1 MAKFN
6 FRGKPTKKKSGGV
19 PNNPQNMMAQVQK
32 MQQDMLQQREALEQ
46 EEYTVT
52 SGGGAITVVIT
63 GHQRL
68 KSIKINPE
76 VIDPEDPEMLQD
88 LVLTAVNTAIEQS
101 QSAAANKME
110 GLTGGLGLGDLLAGL

>member
-6 FRGKPTKKKSGGV
+6 FRGKPAKKKAGGA

-68 KSIKINPE
+68 KSIKIDPE

-88 LVLTAVNTAIEQS
+88 LLLTAINTAVEQS
-101 QSAAANKME
+101 QSAAASKME

>member
-6 FRGKPTKKKSGGV
+6 FRGKPTKKKSGAPG
-19 PNNPQNMMAQVQK
+19 NSQNMMAQVQK

>member
-6 FRGKPTKKKSGGV
+6 FRGKPAKKKGSV
-19 PNNPQNMMAQVQK
+19 PGNPQNMMAQVQK
-32 MQQDMLQQREALEQ
+32 MQQDMLQQRELLEQ

-52 SGGGAITVVIT
+52 TGGGAITVVVN

-68 KSIKINPE
+68 KSIKIDPE
-76 VIDPEDPEMLQD
+76 VVDPEDVEMLQD

-101 QSAAANKME
+101 QTAAASKME

>member
-6 FRGKPTKKKSGGV
+6 FRGKPAKKKAGGV

-32 MQQDMLQQREALEQ
+32 MQQDMLQQREALET

-68 KSIKINPE
+68 KSIKIDPE

-88 LVLTAVNTAIEQS
+88 LILTAVNTAVEQS
-101 QSAAANKME
+101 QSAAASKME
-110 GLTGGLGLGDLLAGL
+110 GLTGGMGLGDLLAGL

>member
-76 VIDPEDPEMLQD
+76 IGRAHV
-88 LVLTAVNTAIEQS
+88 
-101 QSAAANKME
+101 
-110 GLTGGLGLGDLLAGL
+110 

>member
-1 MAKFN
+1 MSKFN
-6 FRGKPTKKKSGGV
+6 FRGKPTKKKAGA

-32 MQQDMLQQREALEQ
+32 MQQDMLQQRESLEQ

-52 SGGGAITVVIT
+52 TGGGAITVVIT

-76 VIDPEDPEMLQD
+76 VIDPEDAEMLQD
-88 LVLTAVNTAIEQS
+88 LILTAVNTAIEQS
-101 QSAAANKME
+101 QSAAAEKME
-110 GLTGGLGLGDLLAGL
+110 GLTGGLGLGDLLAGI